1 MPWTSLGLLAAFALA
16 PLAPACSR
24 PAPAPTP
31 GPASAPPTASGAA
44 SAATVATAPAGG
56 GVALPAGAIPCV
68 GAAAGPWCVRFASNE
83 DAFRWVL
90 AHDPAILA
98 IGEAHAQK
106 GTEKIASATKRF
118 TDTMVPLLEGR
129 ASDLLVEAWAGDPR
143 CQKQVAQVATAQKPV
158 QQAQAQTNPNEY
170 VALGTRAKELGVQP
184 HLLRPT
190 CDDYAG
196 LADAGDDVV
205 SQSLGLIKRL
215 TQSDA
220 TALYRR
226 NEAAKN
232 GKAVVTYGGAM
243 HNDLAP
249 AEALRQYSFGP
260 ELSATTAGRYVE
272 LDLIVPEYVKKTDT
286 WEKLPWFAAF
296 EADSAAG
303 GPRDKPTLYRLGDRS
318 FVLIFAAS
326 SAVPAP
332 PR

>member
-1 MPWTSLGLLAAFALA
+1 M
-16 PLAPACSR
+16 
-24 PAPAPTP
+24 
-31 GPASAPPTASGAA
+31 
-44 SAATVATAPAGG
+44 
-56 GVALPAGAIPCV
+56 
-68 GAAAGPWCVRFASNE
+68 
-83 DAFRWVL
+83 
-90 AHDPAILA
+90 
-98 IGEAHAQK
+98 
-106 GTEKIASATKRF
+106 
-118 TDTMVPLLEGR
+118 
-129 ASDLLVEAWAGDPR
+129 
-143 CQKQVAQVATAQKPV
+143 
-158 QQAQAQTNPNEY
+158 
-170 VALGTRAKELGVQP
+170 QP

-249 AEALRQYSFGP
+249 AEASRQYSFGP

-318 FVLIFAAS
+318 FVLIFATS